1 MRTKRWAGLL
11 ALVLLLSLCGGA
23 LATAARVYDG
33 ADLFTA
39 SEEAALEEEIAR
51 FQEETGMDFVVVTS
65 DEPQEDG
72 EQYRVADEFYIHGNF
87 GLDSEDSGVLY
98 YIDMYNRYQ
107 YIYTRGQMIDYL
119 TGSRIDAAT
128 GGSQSLLAQGDYV
141 GAAEEIMERVRGY
154 LRDGIPE
161 GQYRYD
167 ILTGEMLTARKKALT
182 TAEAAV
188 CAAVAAA
195 AGLAFVTLVKRSYR
209 LKGSTYSYNFRE
221 NCDLTI
227 TCLLYTSP
235 SPRDRQKSRMP
246 SSA

>member
-65 DEPQEDG
+65 VNPRRTESSIAWPTSFTSMATLAWTV
-72 EQYRVADEFYIHGNF
+72 RTA
-87 GLDSEDSGVLY
+87 GVLY

-119 TGSRIDAAT
+119 SRHAH
-128 GGSQSLLAQGDYV
+128 
-141 GAAEEIMERVRGY
+141 
-154 LRDGIPE
+154 
-161 GQYRYD
+161 
-167 ILTGEMLTARKKALT
+167 
-182 TAEAAV
+182 
-188 CAAVAAA
+188 
-195 AGLAFVTLVKRSYR
+195 
-209 LKGSTYSYNFRE
+209 
-221 NCDLTI
+221 
-227 TCLLYTSP
+227 
-235 SPRDRQKSRMP
+235 
-246 SSA
+246 

>member
-23 LATAARVYDG
+23 VATAARVYDG

-154 LRDGIPE
+154 LRMEFPRASTATTFSPV
-161 GQYRYD
+161 RY
-167 ILTGEMLTARKKALT
+167 
-182 TAEAAV
+182 
-188 CAAVAAA
+188 
-195 AGLAFVTLVKRSYR
+195 
-209 LKGSTYSYNFRE
+209 
-221 NCDLTI
+221 
-227 TCLLYTSP
+227 
-235 SPRDRQKSRMP
+235 
-246 SSA
+246 